1 MQSDNAAPKP
11 ARLRSSSRTNPE
23 STSSRPVARS
33 MRLISSMSP
42 RSSNRVAIVPYPKVG
57 AQLHAPGRHG
67 NPTRPFPVGALCTF
81 SADLVL
87 RPVDDDALVEVIP
100 LLVVVDRLLRIHDRD
115 GLALPHKAPDR
126 RVIVP
131 VRRHAV
137 YIRVEALAL
146 GQHVVV
152 EKRRGAGMR
161 CAPRDRD

>member
-57 AQLHAPGRHG
+57 AQLHARGRYG
-67 NPTRPFPVGALCTF
+67 NPTRPLPVRALCTAEGNAF
-81 SADLVL
+81 MDLVL

-100 LLVVVDRLLRIHDRD
+100 LFVVVDRLLRIHDLD
-115 GLALPHKAPDR
+115 GLA
-126 RVIVP
+126 
-131 VRRHAV
+131 
-137 YIRVEALAL
+137 
-146 GQHVVV
+146 
-152 EKRRGAGMR
+152 
-161 CAPRDRD
+161 